1 MAHAL
6 ANVAWLLDHLITVS
20 RHFASGLPLPGF
32 SDGH

>member
-6 ANVAWLLDHLITVS
+6 ANVAWLLGHLVEVS